1 MSATKKQRTSSSLSD
16 ANGTG
21 DGKGDTDA
29 NNENGKH
36 LVAVSLDPTSPNLV
50 WFKSAT
56 KEWFVGPQNN
66 RFANPVTAATGIGDD
81 QVRHIA
87 LQGAYLV
94 IATEET
100 TRFFKLYGHSTALGG
115 EIGSTPTGGFYRGRW
130 APKNYGLPGLYW
142 SFSCSGLRCTSAYDL
157 EMKTP
162 NYQPK
167 EWPYAAFMLAK
178 GDPDHACILDVWPNY
193 PTVTVAVARRATT
206 ADGADEEA
214 LRLKRSCVLIETI
227 ALDEELYK
235 RETLE
240 KTPHRLYPTPTP
252 TPTKRPS
259 MAFISPSSS
268 SVLKKHFNLA
278 VGARHIACAA
288 AGWLWVWNKQTNAAA
303 LSEYDLGR
311 PSTAAAF
318 VNDDALLVVATM
330 ETIVLFQ
337 PHFSTFP
344 LAADSPPPTYKVAGT
359 KSLPEPTNIQLR
371 LSHATGIRLISSP
384 KVVSGAGGVLITVV
398 DGFRLTPTNVP
409 IWTTQTIH
417 IV

>member
-1 MSATKKQRTSSSLSD
+1 MSATKKQRTSSSPD
-16 ANGTG
+16 AGTDAV
-21 DGKGDTDA
+21 DGKS
-29 NNENGKH
+29 NNEDGKN

-50 WFKSAT
+50 WFKPAT
-56 KEWFVGPQNN
+56 KEWFVGPQND
-66 RFANPVTAATGIGDD
+66 RFANPVVAATGIGDD

-94 IATEET
+94 IATEEV
-100 TRFFKLYGHSTALGG
+100 TRFFKLYGHSTAFGV
-115 EIGSTPTGGFYRGRW
+115 EIGSTPTGGFYCGRW

-142 SFSCSGLRCTSAYDL
+142 SFSGGGLRCTSAYDL

-167 EWPYAAFMLAK
+167 EWPYAALMLAK
-178 GDPDHACILDVWPNY
+178 GDPNHACILDVWPHY
-193 PTVTVAVARRATT
+193 PTVTVAVSRRATT

-227 ALDEELYK
+227 TLDEELYK

-240 KTPHRLYPTPTP
+240 KTPHRLHPHPHP
-252 TPTKRPS
+252 KRPA

-268 SVLKKHFNLA
+268 SVLKKHFNLT
-278 VGARHIACAA
+278 VGARHVACAA

-318 VNDDALLVVATM
+318 VNDDALLVVATT
-330 ETIVLFQ
+330 ETLVVLQ

-344 LAADSPPPTYKVAGT
+344 PSAATYKVAGT
-359 KSLPEPTNIQLR
+359 KSMPEPTNVQLR
-371 LSHATGIRLISSP
+371 LSHATGIRLIQSP

-398 DGFRLTPTNVP
+398 DGFRLKPTNAP
-409 IWTTQTIH
+409 IWTTQTVH
-417 IV
+417 LV